1 MTEDDSMKGFINR
14 QDLINEANKRAG
26 GWISVKDRLPE
37 APCIF
42 YWSDKRITVIE
53 VDDGMDK
60 EEIDYCINGN
70 PDFNVTHW
78 MPLPEAPK

>member
-1 MTEDDSMKGFINR
+1 ME
-14 QDLINEANKRAG
+14 
-26 GWISVKDRLPE
+26 WISVNDRLPE